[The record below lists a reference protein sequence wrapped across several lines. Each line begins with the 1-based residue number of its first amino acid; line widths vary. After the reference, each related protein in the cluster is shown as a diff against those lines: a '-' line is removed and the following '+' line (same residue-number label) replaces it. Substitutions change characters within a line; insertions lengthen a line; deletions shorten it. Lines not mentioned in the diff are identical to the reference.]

1 MEGAEIAVVHAEHI
15 DIRIQVFE
23 LVLAMDFQQD
33 FQLQAM
39 GGLGE
44 YPALFFCK
52 GGGDQQDSV
61 GAYHPGLEELVG
73 IDDEVL
79 AK

>member
-1 MEGAEIAVVHAEHI
+1 MEGAEITVVHAEHI
-15 DIRIQVFE
+15 DIRIHVFE

-44 YPALFFCK
+44 YPAFFLRQ

-61 GAYHPGLEELVG
+61 GAHHPGLEELVG

>member
-1 MEGAEIAVVHAEHI
+1 MEGAEITVVHAEHI
-15 DIRIQVFE
+15 DIRVQVFE

-44 YPALFFCK
+44 YPAFFFRK
-52 GGGDQQDSV
+52 AAAINKTAS
-61 GAYHPGLEELVG
+61 APSPGLGRVG
-73 IDDEVL
+73 RYR
-79 AK
+79 

>member
-1 MEGAEIAVVHAEHI
+1 
-15 DIRIQVFE
+15 
-23 LVLAMDFQQD
+23 MDFQQD

-44 YPALFFCK
+44 YPAFFFCK

>member
-39 GGLGE
+39 ACL
-44 YPALFFCK
+44 AVLRAFFSSN
-52 GGGDQQDSV
+52 GARDLQDSV
-61 GAYHPGLEELVG
+61 GGYHPGLEELVG

>member
-1 MEGAEIAVVHAEHI
+1 MKGAEITIVHAEHI
-15 DIRIQVFE
+15 DIRVQVFE

-44 YPALFFCK
+44 YPAFFFRK

-61 GAYHPGLEELVG
+61 GTHHPGLEELVG

>member
-1 MEGAEIAVVHAEHI
+1 
-15 DIRIQVFE
+15 
-23 LVLAMDFQQD
+23 MDFQQD

-44 YPALFFCK
+44 YPAFFFRK

-61 GAYHPGLEELVG
+61 GTHHPGLEELVG

>member
-44 YPALFFCK
+44 YPSFFFRK